1 MEGNTTMAERS
12 DLPPEMAQQEP
23 LPSGPGAAAI
33 LSAALFVFVLGFLTF
48 LAAAA
53 EGAKEWLNFQNRVG
67 PLSGKTTMAGVV
79 WVTSW
84 PLLHFAWRRRE
95 IPLTPIL
102 VLAAALIL
110 AGGLLMF
117 PPIFER
123 VEP

>member
-1 MEGNTTMAERS
+1 MAERS

-117 PPIFER
+117 PPIYER

>member
-1 MEGNTTMAERS
+1 MAERS

-33 LSAALFVFVLGFLTF
+33 LSAALFVFVLGLLTF

-84 PLLHFAWRRRE
+84 PLLHFAWRKRE
-95 IPLTPIL
+95 IPLTPVL